1 MIQMFL
7 GDENLDPREVEQVTE
22 SLIQNVRGVFDTTNN
37 LMVVD
42 LTNPTNR
49 YTVMLKSDKT
59 QTSGRVC
66 YDKLGQVCNT
76 VRADGI
82 VNRSLTC

>member
-42 LTNPTNR
+42 LTNPANR

-59 QTSGRVC
+59 QTSGRVF
-66 YDKLGQVCNT
+66 YDKLGQQ
-76 VRADGI
+76 
-82 VNRSLTC
+82 